1 MPANVTREHKLALII
16 GFSLVLVVGVLISDH
31 FSKARSQQVATE
43 ITPGTESVFGTG
55 TQDLRVVTAAPTSG
69 ATITTDPTASMAG
82 AQITTPDSPLPATSA
97 QRFSAA
103 PTDQAIVMGNAP
115 AAPTESL
122 VDRVINDQSIA
133 LAGSSSVQEPG
144 AVRPIGRDGQ
154 PTPMPLDLS
163 PVSPVMGSPS
173 PEASVRQTPS
183 VPPSAAP
190 REEQINGVPRSMM
203 KRHDVREGESI
214 YRIAQT
220 AYGDGK
226 LWTKLV
232 EYNKGKISSN
242 GSVRQ
247 GVTLLLPPR
256 EALLGKPLPAA
267 PTESEPM
274 RKSPSTPGKPQSKPE
289 PSRVDPQPER
299 AVASKTYTVQRGD
312 SLSDIAKKTL
322 GSARRWNEIVDLNK
336 DVLDDENTL
345 VVGLTLKL
353 PSR

>member
-43 ITPGTESVFGTG
+43 ITPGSESVFGTG
-55 TQDLRVVTAAPTSG
+55 TQDLRVVTAAPAAG
-69 ATITTDPTASMAG
+69 PTITTDPAASMAG
-82 AQITTPDSPLPATSA
+82 GVTPVAPLPGIEEP
-97 QRFSAA
+97 RFSAPGPA
-103 PTDQAIVMGNAP
+103 EPAIVMGEP
-115 AAPTESL
+115 VQGPSI
-122 VDRVINDQSIA
+122 VDRVINSSPSIP
-133 LAGSSSVQEPG
+133 LAGNTVVPDAG
-144 AVRPIGRDGQ
+144 GVRPLGRDGQ
-154 PTPMPLDLS
+154 PTPLPMTTGPGAA
-163 PVSPVMGSPS
+163 PA
-173 PEASVRQTPS
+173 PESATIAMTP
-183 VPPSAAP
+183 PATP

-214 YRIAQT
+214 YRIAQN

-226 LWTKLV
+226 LWNKLIDF
-232 EYNKGKISSN
+232 NKGKIAPN

-256 EALLGKPLPAA
+256 EALLGKPLPTSDSDA
-267 PTESEPM
+267 T
-274 RKSPSTPGKPQSKPE
+274 RKPSTSPSKPQGRPE

-299 AVASKTYTVQRGD
+299 ALAAAKGKTYVVQRGD

-322 GSARRWNEIVDLNK
+322 GSARRWNEIVDLNR
-336 DVLDDENTL
+336 DVLDDENNL